1 MTGSSID
8 ISSPLVRATLGLR
21 LLIKIGLFAGIV
33 AAANMN
39 YDGTTVWVASVVVIV
54 VTAAIWGVFAVPN
67 DPSRSGK
74 TVVVTPGLVRLVIE
88 LSLFGVVVV
97 WLAIGEDYIPVAVL
111 GGATVVHYV
120 SWPAR
125 IRWLLRN

>member
-1 MTGSSID
+1 MTGAGIDTSST
-8 ISSPLVRATLGLR
+8 LVRATLGLH
-21 LLIKIGLFAGIV
+21 LLIEIGLFAGIV
-33 AAANMN
+33 AAASMN
-39 YDGTTVWVASVVVIV
+39 YDGTTVWIASVVGIIA
-54 VTAAIWGVFAVPN
+54 TAAIWGVFAVPN

-74 TVVVTPGLVRLVIE
+74 TVVVTSGLVRLVIE
-88 LSLFGVVVV
+88 LSLFGVVTA
-97 WLAIGEDYIPVAVL
+97 WLAIGEGYIPAVVL

>member
-1 MTGSSID
+1 MTGSGVD
-8 ISSPLVRATLGLR
+8 TSSTLVRATLGLR
-21 LLIKIGLFAGIV
+21 LLIEIGLFAGIV
-33 AAANMN
+33 AAASMN
-39 YDGTTVWVASVVVIV
+39 YDGTTVWIASVVGIV

-74 TVVVTPGLVRLVIE
+74 TVVVTPGFVRLLVE
-88 LSLFGVVVV
+88 LSLFGVVTA
-97 WLAIGEDYIPVAVL
+97 WLVIGEGYIPAAVL

>member
-1 MTGSSID
+1 MTGSGIVT
-8 ISSPLVRATLGLR
+8 SSPLVRATLGLR
-21 LLIKIGLFAGIV
+21 LLIEIGLFAGIV

-39 YDGTTVWVASVVVIV
+39 YDGTTVWIASVVGIV
-54 VTAAIWGVFAVPN
+54 VTAAIWGVFVVPN

-88 LSLFGVVVV
+88 LSLFGVVTA
-97 WLAIGEDYIPVAVL
+97 WLAIGEGYIPAAVL

-125 IRWLLRN
+125 IGWLLKN

>member
-1 MTGSSID
+1 MTGSGVD
-8 ISSPLVRATLGLR
+8 TSSSWVRATLGLR
-21 LLIKIGLFAGIV
+21 LLIEIGLFAGIV
-33 AAANMN
+33 GAASMN
-39 YDGTTVWVASVVVIV
+39 YEGATVWIASVVGIV

-74 TVVVTPGLVRLVIE
+74 TVVVTPGLVRLIIE
-88 LSLFGVVVV
+88 LSLFGVVTA
-97 WLAIGEDYIPVAVL
+97 WLAIGEGYIPAAVL

-125 IRWLLRN
+125 IRWLVRN